1 MLLFTCEGPRSIDE
15 RDVIYV
21 YRAETMGRYCSATI
35 VLADGRELSGLA
47 LVAALDASTGE
58 ARAAANRRMSGRRS
72 KQRKLAPGF
81 GVGFVRRQG
90 DCLL

>member
-47 LVAALDASTGE
+47 LVTALDALPRSASRLPTTGLYATRDRIE
-58 ARAAANRRMSGRRS
+58 CSWRRLRSAAY
-72 KQRKLAPGF
+72 
-81 GVGFVRRQG
+81 
-90 DCLL
+90 LL